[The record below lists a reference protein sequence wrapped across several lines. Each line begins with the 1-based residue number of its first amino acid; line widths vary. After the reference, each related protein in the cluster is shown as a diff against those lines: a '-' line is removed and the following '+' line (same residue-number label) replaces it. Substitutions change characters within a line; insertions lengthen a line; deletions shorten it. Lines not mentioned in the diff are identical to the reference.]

1 MSQAIAQTNLPALF
15 DLLHIHVVENPTMEP
30 LERTN
35 LPLADPRWVAAALG
49 ALKTHGFTFR
59 FMSPAEE
66 QRTNGADGLCSW
78 FKVDATGTL
87 VPDRVMLMNRRANSL
102 DAFAVAAHELGHVYT
117 LDPEQVRVA
126 TADPRYTSTP
136 FYAHGEVLAE
146 AVAFVVA
153 AAVVPEHTTLLLRRS
168 VTYLTHYLSPTTW
181 HEKNLVLDAA
191 YTILTDAAERLETL

>member
-1 MSQAIAQTNLPALF
+1 MLESNLPALF
-15 DLLHIHVVENPTMEP
+15 DLIKFHATENKQMVP
-30 LERTN
+30 LTRTN
-35 LPLADPRWVAAALG
+35 LPLNDIRWVAAALG
-49 ALKTHGFTFR
+49 CLKPHGFTFR
-59 FMSPAEE
+59 FFTPAEQALMKE
-66 QRTNGADGLCSW
+66 VDGFCHW
-78 FKVDATGTL
+78 FKRDATGVQ
-87 VPDRVMLMNRRANSL
+87 VPDRGLALNRRANSL

-126 TADPRYTSTP
+126 TADPRYASTP